1 MCSGL
6 RKLRKKFTAKLA
18 RKQAS
23 FALNSICPSSRWS
36 RASARLYFDLNF
48 IIIARNPLANI
59 ASVLRPRLAHFLRR
73 DFNLASSALVV

>member
-48 IIIARNPLANI
+48 IIIA
-59 ASVLRPRLAHFLRR
+59 HFLRR